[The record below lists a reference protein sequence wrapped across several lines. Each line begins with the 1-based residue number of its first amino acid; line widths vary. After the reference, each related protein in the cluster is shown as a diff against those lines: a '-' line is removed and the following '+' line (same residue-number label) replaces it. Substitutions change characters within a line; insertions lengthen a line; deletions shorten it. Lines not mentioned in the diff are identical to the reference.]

1 MIAQLSSLIPTPLHP
16 AVVHLPIALAVLVP
30 LFAIGA
36 LIAIARGAKPLASWG
51 ITTALV
57 AALAMSSYV
66 ALETGEDQEE
76 KVEAVVP
83 EAAFESHEES
93 AEQFFQLSLIVLG
106 ISALGFLPR
115 AAGTG
120 ARIVATA
127 GTLALIV
134 AGYQVGHSGGE
145 MVYKYGA
152 ASAYVDPTTANT
164 AMTVERAVGDT
175 VPPAART
182 DDDH

>member
-30 LFAIGA
+30 LFAVGA
-36 LIAIARGAKPLASWG
+36 VIAIARGAKPLASWG

-57 AALAMSSYV
+57 AMLAMSSYV

-83 EAAFESHEES
+83 EAAFERHEES
-93 AEQFFQLSLIVLG
+93 ADQFFQLSLLVLG

-115 AAGTG
+115 TAGTG
-120 ARIVATA
+120 ARYVATA
-127 GTLALIV
+127 GPWSWSLRATASGTPEARWSTSTGPPRPMWIPAGRTL
-134 AGYQVGHSGGE
+134 
-145 MVYKYGA
+145 
-152 ASAYVDPTTANT
+152 
-164 AMTVERAVGDT
+164 R
-175 VPPAART
+175 
-182 DDDH
+182 

>member
-36 LIAIARGAKPLASWG
+36 VIAIARGAKPLASWG

-57 AALAMSSYV
+57 AALALSSYV
-66 ALETGEDQEE
+66 ALETGEDQED

-83 EAAFESHEES
+83 EAAFETHEES
-93 AEQFFQLSLIVLG
+93 AERFFQMTLVVLG

-115 AAGTG
+115 TAGTG

-127 GTLALIV
+127 GTLALVV

-145 MVYKYGA
+145 LVYTHGA
-152 ASAYVDPTTANT
+152 ASAYVTPGSGGTEQTAAEGLPTTA
-164 AMTVERAVGDT
+164 RQ
-175 VPPAART
+175 

>member
-36 LIAIARGAKPLASWG
+36 VIAIARGAKPLSSWG

-57 AALAMSSYV
+57 AALALSSYV
-66 ALETGEDQEE
+66 ALETGEDQED

-83 EAAFESHEES
+83 EAAFETHEES
-93 AEQFFQLSLIVLG
+93 AERFFQLTLIVLG

-115 AAGTG
+115 TAGTG

-127 GTLALIV
+127 GTLALLV

-145 MVYKYGA
+145 LVYTHGA
-152 ASAYVDPTTANT
+152 ASAYTNPAMSDADRSTTETPPMT
-164 AMTVERAVGDT
+164 ARK
-175 VPPAART
+175 

>member
-30 LFAIGA
+30 LFAVGA
-36 LIAIARGAKPLASWG
+36 VIVIARGAKPLASWG

-57 AALAMSSYV
+57 AALAMSSYI

-83 EAAFESHEES
+83 EAAFERHEKS
-93 AEQFFQLSLIVLG
+93 ADQFFQLSLLVLG

-115 AAGTG
+115 TAGTG
-120 ARIVATA
+120 ARYIATA
-127 GTLALIV
+127 GTLVLV
-134 AGYQVGHSGGE
+134 FAGYRVGHSGGE

-152 ASAYVDPTTANT
+152 ASAYVDPSLPNTT
-164 AMTVERAVGDT
+164 MTVERAIGDT
-175 VPPAART
+175 MGPAARK
-182 DDDH
+182 DDDK

>member
-16 AVVHLPIALAVLVP
+16 AVVHLPIALAVIAP
-30 LFAIGA
+30 LFAVGA
-36 LIAIARGAKPLASWG
+36 LIVIARGAKPVASWG
-51 ITTALV
+51 IATAMV
-57 AALAMSSYV
+57 AMLAMSSYV
-66 ALETGEDQEE
+66 ALETGEDQED

-83 EAAFESHEES
+83 EAAFETHEES
-93 AEQFFQLSLIVLG
+93 AERFFQLSLVVLG

-115 AAGTG
+115 TAGTG

-127 GTLALIV
+127 GTLALVV

-145 MVYKYGA
+145 LVYTHGA
-152 ASAYVDPTTANT
+152 ASAYVNPAPGGTD
-164 AMTVERAVGDT
+164 RA
-175 VPPAART
+175 AARQ

>member
-16 AVVHLPIALAVLVP
+16 AVVHLPIALAVIVP

-36 LIAIARGAKPLASWG
+36 IIVIARGAKPLASWG

-66 ALETGEDQEE
+66 ALETGEDQED

-83 EAAFESHEES
+83 ETAFEAHEES
-93 AEQFFQLSLIVLG
+93 AEQFFQLSLVVLG

-115 AAGTG
+115 TAGTG
-120 ARIVATA
+120 ARFVATA
-127 GTLALIV
+127 GTLALV
-134 AGYQVGHSGGE
+134 FAGYRVGHSGGE

-152 ASAYVDPTTANT
+152 ASAYVDPSVANT
-164 AMTVERAVGDT
+164 AMTVERAITDT
-175 VPPAART
+175 LAPTAPE

>member
-1 MIAQLSSLIPTPLHP
+1 M
-16 AVVHLPIALAVLVP
+16 
-30 LFAIGA
+30 
-36 LIAIARGAKPLASWG
+36 
-51 ITTALV
+51 
-57 AALAMSSYV
+57 
-66 ALETGEDQEE
+66 
-76 KVEAVVP
+76 
-83 EAAFESHEES
+83 
-93 AEQFFQLSLIVLG
+93 LG